1 MNFIS
6 ENSLHQ
12 IRGNVMRL
20 RLLKE
25 KDAVGMLEW
34 MHDTELVQFLSKDFS
49 ERSIDDCRIFIE
61 ESSEMEHDMNLAI
74 VDDDDNYMGTVS
86 LKNIDKK
93 MQDAEFAIAVRRCA
107 MGKGYAKYGIEE
119 IIRIGKMKLGLK
131 RIYWCVS
138 RENRRA
144 IRFYDKNGY
153 GRVSVECLK
162 MFEGGLSVT
171 MGTYLWYLVDT
182 ATVL

>member
-1 MNFIS
+1 
-6 ENSLHQ
+6 
-12 IRGNVMRL
+12 
-20 RLLKE
+20 
-25 KDAVGMLEW
+25 
-34 MHDTELVQFLSKDFS
+34 
-49 ERSIDDCRIFIE
+49 
-61 ESSEMEHDMNLAI
+61 
-74 VDDDDNYMGTVS
+74 
-86 LKNIDKK
+86 
-93 MQDAEFAIAVRRCA
+93 MQDVEFAIAVRRCA

-119 IIRIGKMKLGLK
+119 IIRAGKMKLGLK

-144 IRFYDKNGY
+144 IRFYDKNGH

-162 MFEGGLSVT
+162 MFEGVLSVT